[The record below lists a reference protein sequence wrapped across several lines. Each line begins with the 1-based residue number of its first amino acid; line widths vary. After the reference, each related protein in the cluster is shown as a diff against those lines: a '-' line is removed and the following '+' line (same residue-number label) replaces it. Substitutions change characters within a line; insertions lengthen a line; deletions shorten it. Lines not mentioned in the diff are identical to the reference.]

1 MFKNMD
7 ELSEAMFGLIEK
19 GFVEIAGVN
28 ENGELTYRLT
38 ELGQQFAENY
48 EPE

>member
-28 ENGELTYRLT
+28 EDGELTYRLT
-38 ELGQQFAENY
+38 DLGKEFAENY
-48 EPE
+48 EG

>member
-28 ENGELTYRLT
+28 EDGELTYRLT
-38 ELGQQFAENY
+38 DLGKEFY
-48 EPE
+48 PFSY

>member
-19 GFVEIAGVN
+19 GFVEIAGIN
-28 ENGELTYRLT
+28 EDGELTYRLT
-38 ELGQQFAENY
+38 DLGKEFAENY
-48 EPE
+48 EG

>member
-1 MFKNMD
+1 MFNNIN
-7 ELSEAMFGLIEK
+7 ELNDALYGLIEK

-28 ENGELTYRLT
+28 EDGELTYRLT

-48 EPE
+48 EG

>member
-28 ENGELTYRLT
+28 EDGELTYRLT

-48 EPE
+48 EEE